1 MSASASAITID
12 PHVARE
18 AAEWLVRLQCEPG
31 DAAYLQ
37 AQAQALARWRAAD
50 PRHEAAWQRA
60 EQVMGRLDMA
70 QSGHGGGASLGPLGA
85 AALRD
90 AARARRRATT
100 RLLAAM
106 IVSGPAAYLS
116 WRAAPWPEWTADVRT
131 ATGERRELQLPDS
144 SRMQLDTGSAVDIA
158 FTATERRLVLR
169 AGAIAVATASD
180 ATRRPFLVQTPHGT
194 ALALGTRYT
203 TRLLDKDST
212 LVVVRQG
219 VVELRAAAGGE
230 AVLVAAGQQAHM
242 GRSGAAP
249 AQPATLG
256 SDGWTQGVLYADRM
270 PLGEFVAE
278 LSRYRPGIVRCD
290 PAVAG
295 LAVSGA
301 FQLGDTDQALLAL
314 AASLP
319 VRIGQRTRYW
329 VYISGLGS

>member
-1 MSASASAITID
+1 
-12 PHVARE
+12 
-18 AAEWLVRLQCEPG
+18 
-31 DAAYLQ
+31 
-37 AQAQALARWRAAD
+37 
-50 PRHEAAWQRA
+50 
-60 EQVMGRLDMA
+60 
-70 QSGHGGGASLGPLGA
+70 
-85 AALRD
+85 
-90 AARARRRATT
+90 
-100 RLLAAM
+100 M
-106 IVSGPAAYLS
+106 IVAGPAGYLA

-169 AGAIAVATASD
+169 AGAIAVATAPD

-203 TRLLDKDST
+203 ARLLDEDST

-230 AVLVAAGQQAHM
+230 AVLVTAGQQARM

-249 AQPATLG
+249 ARSATLA
-256 SDGWTQGVLYADRM
+256 SDGWTQGVLYAEGM

-278 LSRYRPGIVRCD
+278 LARYRPGIVRCD
-290 PAVAG
+290 PAVAR
-295 LAVSGA
+295 LTVSGA
-301 FQLGDTDQALLAL
+301 FQLRDTDQALLAL

-319 VRIGQRTRYW
+319 VRISMRTRYW
-329 VYISGLGS
+329 VHIAALGPAS